1 MVFQPIPA
9 DELAVLEPPTQAE
22 RHKRAMYLAA
32 QLGRHSIQLIR
43 KCLNHC
49 DEIDFSGGGAMKAR
63 DPLDN
68 DTHYTAMK
76 ELATL
81 SIWLALEEQLNGTMP
96 DWLKTFFCDSWAC
109 ADILFDHPTSKEVL
123 DCYPP
128 MERNV
133 TCQTAAMRMCH
144 NLHLGDVVQDA
155 LVYISDTLVNAADTR
170 AEILEDALKRPIPE
184 LHQLMNQPAPV

>member
-1 MVFQPIPA
+1 MSFQPIPPN
-9 DELAVLEPPTQAE
+9 ELAVLEPPTAAE

-43 KCLNHC
+43 KCLSHC
-49 DEIDFSGGGAMKAR
+49 DEIDFSGTTPIKAR
-63 DPLDN
+63 PELD
-68 DTHYTAMK
+68 DKEQYVAMK
-76 ELATL
+76 ELAAL
-81 SIWLALEEQLNGTMP
+81 SIWLALAEQLNGETP

-109 ADILFDHPTSKEVL
+109 ADILFDYPTSKQVL

-128 MERNV
+128 MDVNV

-155 LVYISDTLVNAADTR
+155 LVYITDTLVNAADTR
-170 AEILEDALKRPIPE
+170 AEILGDALKRPLPE
-184 LHQLMNQPAPV
+184 LHQLIAQPAPV